1 MVENFLVRSLH
12 DMILGCTFASE
23 RCGGD
28 VGVCPLLSNPNC
40 KLKTFLKRM
49 SISKMQGMLGI
60 LEEELRALIE
70 VVVEVDPQA
79 AETFNKNL
87 REQVQKLRKVDQ
99 KMMDAMNANN
109 AKLNA
114 LLKEKEALLAEKEV
128 TLDRTKAMLAVL
140 KAELDEREA
149 RIARREAELGIS
161 GISILTG
168 MAQA

>member
-1 MVENFLVRSLH
+1 M
-12 DMILGCTFASE
+12 
-23 RCGGD
+23 
-28 VGVCPLLSNPNC
+28 SN
-40 KLKTFLKRM
+40 R
-49 SISKMQGMLGI
+49 KMKGMFDI

-128 TLDRTKAMLAVL
+128 TLDRTKAMLAEL
-140 KAELDEREA
+140 KAELDA
-149 RIARREAELGIS
+149 RVAAAAAKKRKHKGDHAHV
-161 GISILTG
+161 
-168 MAQA
+168 

>member
-1 MVENFLVRSLH
+1 
-12 DMILGCTFASE
+12 MIM
-23 RCGGD
+23 
-28 VGVCPLLSNPNC
+28 SNMQ
-40 KLKTFLKRM
+40 RM
-49 SISKMQGMLGI
+49 FDI

-87 REQVQKLRKVDQ
+87 REQVQMVRKMDQ
-99 KMMDAMNANN
+99 KMMDVMNANN

-114 LLKEKEALLAEKEV
+114 LLEEKEALLAEKKAL
-128 TLDRTKAMLAVL
+128 LDRTKALLAEL

-149 RIARREAELGIS
+149 RIARREAELGI
-161 GISILTG
+161 ININNLTG

>member
-1 MVENFLVRSLH
+1 
-12 DMILGCTFASE
+12 
-23 RCGGD
+23 
-28 VGVCPLLSNPNC
+28 
-40 KLKTFLKRM
+40 M
-49 SISKMQGMLGI
+49 STSKMQGMLGI

-87 REQVQKLRKVDQ
+87 REQVQKLRKGDQ
-99 KMMDAMNANN
+99 KMMDVMNANN
-109 AKLNA
+109 AKINA

-128 TLDRTKAMLAVL
+128 TLDRTKALLAEL